1 MNRGHI
7 PIRQCI
13 GCRIR
18 RPKGE
23 MIRLSTDGIAIT
35 VSDGKTQ
42 GEGRGCYMCPLEK
55 CVEAALRKGNIQRA
69 LRVQNAVNPTKEEL
83 LKRLEKKG

>member
-1 MNRGHI
+1 
-7 PIRQCI
+7 
-13 GCRIR
+13 
-18 RPKGE
+18 
-23 MIRLSTDGIAIT
+23 
-35 VSDGKTQ
+35 
-42 GEGRGCYMCPLEK
+42 MCPLEK